1 MHMFLSSNRIRGA
14 AIGFLIHVS
23 SFYSSFRPSNMPKNR
38 TVLLEIQHSWLPGS
52 KSMLILF
59 LLIWFFFI
67 FEWFFD
73 ACRRHIVGHWR
84 CHQTQ
89 DSTRR
94 PHLGYGRGRDIW
106 RGRRVSTA
114 NGQTLDTQRVG
125 LHRTARVVRARGSN
139 GRRFPPSHDFL
150 RELNYLFYPSVG
162 EGGNS
167 FQTNGKKTIFH
178 SSIPSCLYP
187 IFYQ

>member
-1 MHMFLSSNRIRGA
+1 M
-14 AIGFLIHVS
+14 V
-23 SFYSSFRPSNMPKNR
+23 
-38 TVLLEIQHSWLPGS
+38 
-52 KSMLILF
+52 
-59 LLIWFFFI
+59 
-67 FEWFFD
+67 D
-73 ACRRHIVGHWR
+73 ACRRHIVGHRR

-94 PHLGYGRGRDIW
+94 PHLGYGRGRDVW

-162 EGGNS
+162 GGNS
-167 FQTNGKKTIFH
+167 FQTNGKKKRFFIHQFLLVFIQYFINNSNGAIGVASSFFILNSHPTSKAFSPLVH
-178 SSIPSCLYP
+178 SIRLSRYIPGKAFKSSSVTGWCILKLRAFP
-187 IFYQ
+187 PNHEAV

>member
-1 MHMFLSSNRIRGA
+1 
-14 AIGFLIHVS
+14 
-23 SFYSSFRPSNMPKNR
+23 
-38 TVLLEIQHSWLPGS
+38 
-52 KSMLILF
+52 
-59 LLIWFFFI
+59 
-67 FEWFFD
+67 
-73 ACRRHIVGHWR
+73 
-84 CHQTQ
+84 
-89 DSTRR
+89 
-94 PHLGYGRGRDIW
+94 
-106 RGRRVSTA
+106 
-114 NGQTLDTQRVG
+114 
-125 LHRTARVVRARGSN
+125 VRARGSN